1 MPTDMP
7 PGADNP
13 PVDELTSA
21 ESTLAVLQ
29 PVLHKIASDDLT
41 KQTPCRKF
49 DVAGLTDHLMNS
61 ITVIGGAA
69 GADLPESN
77 REDSVERQ
85 VILAARPALDAW
97 RRRGVDGTVSVG
109 ENEAPASVMVGV
121 LSVEFLV
128 HAWDYAKATGQ
139 DVKPSDALADYVL
152 GLAHTIIT
160 PQGRTGVGFD
170 APIEVPDDA
179 RPFEKLL
186 AFTGRAPG

>member
-1 MPTDMP
+1 M
-7 PGADNP
+7 A
-13 PVDELTSA
+13 
-21 ESTLAVLQ
+21 
-29 PVLHKIASDDLT
+29 
-41 KQTPCRKF
+41 
-49 DVAGLTDHLMNS
+49 
-61 ITVIGGAA
+61 
-69 GADLPESN
+69 
-77 REDSVERQ
+77 
-85 VILAARPALDAW
+85 
-97 RRRGVDGTVSVG
+97 
-109 ENEAPASVMVGV
+109 GV

-128 HAWDYAKATGQ
+128 HAWDYAKVTGQ